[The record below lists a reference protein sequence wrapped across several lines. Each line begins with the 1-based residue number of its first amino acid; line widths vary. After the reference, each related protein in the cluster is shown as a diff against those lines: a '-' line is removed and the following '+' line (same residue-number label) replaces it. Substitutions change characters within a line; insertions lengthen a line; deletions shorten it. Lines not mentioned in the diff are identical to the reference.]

1 MDLER
6 AKKGARALSK
16 AVLLAVV
23 AAITKELWEG
33 QPLKGVAKL
42 QTYQHLLTSPAP
54 FWIFLIALLIIG
66 LLLPYWWRTVR
77 NKKPELHMAWH
88 GSAGWGIGGILQ
100 KDGSMESVLRIQ
112 GPTVISSSHL
122 EEPVIVTGIELHHA
136 EYAGPN
142 SQMFEVKPS
151 ETLPQHLLLNFRG
164 VTPEQGKAFK
174 AALTLVDI
182 RGKRYP
188 LLPVILRAF
197 PDQNPP
203 SAQPPNPTAV
213 LHASWRAD
221 SDWGWATPHPERD
234 PIYMIRGEVTL
245 QMDNIAETVTITGL
259 EIDGAEPVGAFDN
272 FHVIPGRVQTRVMKI
287 YFRGDAPESIDHYT
301 IQLVFRDLRGDRYPT
316 AAHRFKPLPIQDR
329 VEVERGRSLIP
340 PPDVSV

>member
-1 MDLER
+1 MDFKTV
-6 AKKGARALSK
+6 KKGALSLLK

-42 QTYQHLLTSPAP
+42 QTYQHLLNSPTK

-77 NKKPELHMAWH
+77 SKKPALHLAWH

-122 EEPVIVTGIELHHA
+122 EEPLIVTGIELRHA

-142 SQMFEVKPS
+142 FQMFELKPR
-151 ETLPQHLLLNFRG
+151 ETLPQDLLLNFRG
-164 VTPEQGKAFK
+164 VTPEPGKAFEV
-174 AALTLVDI
+174 ALTLLDI
-182 RGKRYP
+182 RGTRYP
-188 LLPVILRAF
+188 LLPALLRAF
-197 PDQNPP
+197 PGQNPP
-203 SAQPPNPTAV
+203 STQPSNPTPV

-245 QMDNIAETVTITGL
+245 WT
-259 EIDGAEPVGAFDN
+259 
-272 FHVIPGRVQTRVMKI
+272 
-287 YFRGDAPESIDHYT
+287 APLS
-301 IQLVFRDLRGDRYPT
+301 
-316 AAHRFKPLPIQDR
+316 
-329 VEVERGRSLIP
+329 
-340 PPDVSV
+340 